1 MKKIMLLSLLFLIMS
16 CGNKEDICPCIAAG
30 KELNSFSEKML
41 TVHPT
46 KSEFKKMKQL
56 QKVKRE
62 KCVSFQAMKGEKM
75 LVLMNEC
82 IEN

>member
-1 MKKIMLLSLLFLIMS
+1 
-16 CGNKEDICPCIAAG
+16 
-30 KELNSFSEKML
+30 ML

-46 KSEFKKMKQL
+46 KSEFKKMKLL